1 MRTLPNASIPRT
13 DANRL
18 PILTVYYYSET
29 ALGGCVRLCALE
41 QREREMKGDV
51 EEANLGFLRL
61 CRIDVDALER
71 INWIRELVQRV

>member
-1 MRTLPNASIPRT
+1 M
-13 DANRL
+13 
-18 PILTVYYYSET
+18 
-29 ALGGCVRLCALE
+29 RLCALE

-71 INWIRELVQRV
+71 INWIRVSV